1 MVVTALSVAGSFGI
15 ARLIFQGGYLAE
27 VHNSTTPQLHNS
39 TSPGFVG
46 AHGPLFFAAMGFGVS
61 TDYTFFLLS
70 AAKERY
76 KTHPVPSGRW
86 SAQLARR
93 VVLWCRLQR

>member
-1 MVVTALSVAGSFGI
+1 MVVAALSVAGSFGI

-27 VHNSTTPQLHNS
+27 VHNST
-39 TSPGFVG
+39 SPGFVD
-46 AHGPLFFAAMGFGVS
+46 ARVPLFFAAMGFGVS
-61 TDYTFFLLS
+61 TEYTFFLLS